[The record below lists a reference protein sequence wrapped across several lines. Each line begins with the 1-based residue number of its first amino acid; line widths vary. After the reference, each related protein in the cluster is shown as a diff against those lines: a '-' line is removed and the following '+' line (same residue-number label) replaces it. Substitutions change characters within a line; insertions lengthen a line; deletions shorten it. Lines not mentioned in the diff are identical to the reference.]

1 MKRKEKLL
9 DCCFKIGFR
18 TLVQK
23 CLGVFNLKKM
33 KLKKKTS

>member
-9 DCCFKIGFR
+9 DCCFIIGFR

-23 CLGVFNLKKM
+23 CLGVFNLKNETE
-33 KLKKKTS
+33 KKNS